1 MDKDSIIPTVDLS
14 CFFRGGDENGKKK
27 AKELIGTAC
36 SKYGFFQVVKHG
48 VPLELMARALE
59 LSKAF
64 FEYPVEEKLKCSP
77 TPGAP
82 VPTGYLCK
90 SEPLADKNE
99 HLLMFSPESSFN
111 VYPNNPPEY
120 KQVLEEIF
128 PHFTKLGLV
137 LEGIVNECLGL
148 PPNFLKEYNHDR
160 SWDFLMA
167 LRYFPAADTETGIGK
182 SAHEDGNCITFVFQ
196 DEVGG
201 LEVHHDGQWIPVAP
215 KPGVLI
221 VNIGDVIQ
229 VLSNN
234 RFKSATHRV
243 VRPKGRS
250 RHSYI
255 FFYNL
260 EGEKWVEPLPQ
271 FTKQIGETPK
281 YRGFAFKEY
290 LELRVRN
297 RFCPPSR
304 PEDLIRI
311 THYTIPS

>member
-27 AKELIGTAC
+27 AKELIDTAC
-36 SKYGFFQVVKHG
+36 SKYGFFQVVNHG

-167 LRYFPAADTETGIGK
+167 LRYFPAAETEAGIGK

-201 LEVHHDGQWIPVAP
+201 LEVPHDGQWIPVAP

-229 VLSNN
+229 VLSND

-243 VRPKGRS
+243 VRPEEEAATPTPSSITWRGRNGLS
-250 RHSYI
+250 RYHNSPKRLEKLPSTEGLFSRSIWSY
-255 FFYNL
+255 
-260 EGEKWVEPLPQ
+260 GC
-271 FTKQIGETPK
+271 ET
-281 YRGFAFKEY
+281 GFVH
-290 LELRVRN
+290 LL
-297 RFCPPSR
+297 
-304 PEDLIRI
+304 DLKI
-311 THYTIPS
+311 